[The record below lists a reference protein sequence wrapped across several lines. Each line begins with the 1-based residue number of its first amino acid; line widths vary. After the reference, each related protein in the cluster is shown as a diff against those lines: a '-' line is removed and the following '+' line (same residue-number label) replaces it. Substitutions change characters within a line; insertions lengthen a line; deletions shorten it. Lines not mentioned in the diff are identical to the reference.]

1 MTGAA
6 SPAGVTRAAPVAV
19 SPASGGTASAPPGVP
34 GSERLARAAL
44 SRLVEPGSAPVARA
58 VAEHGPETV
67 CDALRRGR
75 RLGALSAALVEGAAA
90 RAPAVDPVRDLEA
103 LERAGGRLVCPGD
116 EEWPGD
122 RLSWPDGAMTEAP
135 PLALY
140 VRGAP
145 RLDVATALSAALV
158 GARAATAYGVQ
169 VARELGFGLSER
181 GVGVVSGAAYG
192 IDGAAHAGALAA
204 EAAPTVAV
212 LACGVD
218 VAYPRGHDR
227 LLGRIAAAGLVV
239 SEVPPGVHPT
249 RSRFLV
255 RNRLIAALSLG
266 TVVVEAALR
275 SGSLSTAARA
285 DELSRPVMVVPGPV
299 TSAASA
305 GCHARLRLGA
315 LCVTSADEVAE
326 AVAPPGSAACLP
338 ERGRADLR
346 DDLPAVVRSVLD
358 ALPVRGAAGEAA
370 LARSAAVPVL
380 VVQQVLPP
388 LLVNGLVERVEGGY
402 RLTPLGAGRP
412 VRAPRRGA
420 DA

>member
-1 MTGAA
+1 MSGRVGGGVSSGVNGSVSAGRVTAA
-6 SPAGVTRAAPVAV
+6 
-19 SPASGGTASAPPGVP
+19 
-34 GSERLARAAL
+34 ERTARAVL

-58 VAEHGPETV
+58 VAEHGAEVV

-75 RLGALSAALVEGAAA
+75 RVGPLSEALVEGAAA
-90 RAPAVDPVRDLEA
+90 RASGVDPERDLEA
-103 LERAGGRLVCPGD
+103 LARAGGRLVCPGD
-116 EEWPGD
+116 EEWPGE
-122 RLSWPDGAMTEAP
+122 RLSWPDGTMTEAP

-145 RLDVATALSAALV
+145 RLDEATALSAAVV
-158 GARAATAYGVQ
+158 GARAATAYGVH
-169 VARELGFGLSER
+169 VARELGLGLSER
-181 GVGVVSGAAYG
+181 GVGVVSGGAYG
-192 IDGAAHAGALAA
+192 IDGAAHAGALSA

-227 LLGRIAAAGLVV
+227 LLGRIAATGLVV

-315 LCVTSADEVAE
+315 LCVTSAQEVVE
-326 AVAPPGSAACLP
+326 AIAPAGSGLGEP

-346 DDLPAVVRSVLD
+346 DDLPEVVRTVLD
-358 ALPVRGAAGEAA
+358 ALPVRGAAGEAS
-370 LARSAAVPVL
+370 LARAAGVPVL

-388 LLVNGLVERVEGGY
+388 LLVNGLVERVDGGY
-402 RLTPLGAGRP
+402 RLTALGAGRP
-412 VRAPRRGA
+412 APAGRRGA
-420 DA
+420 GA